1 MKNSQ
6 GKNDTLFEPKV
17 AIVIVNWNGK
27 EDTFECLESIRTI
40 DYSNVE
46 VIVVDNGS
54 NDNSVD
60 EIRERFHEVVLLEAK
75 KNLGKAGGSNIG
87 IRYALNSGADFVLLF
102 DNDAIADSQLIVNFL
117 KATNVVDSH
126 AILAAKIY
134 HFDEPNKIWYSGTKW
149 NNQGFKH
156 LGMGYV
162 DDGQR
167 FNSIAETAYACGC
180 ALFVDKTVLKKI
192 GILDERFFCYFEE
205 TDFCYRAKAEGFR
218 SFVVP
223 SAKVWHKVSSSSG
236 GKGSLIFHYFKNR
249 NVLLFAEKNLPLSD
263 KLKLYNH
270 LFKEILRAV
279 RPPGIGTVAAD
290 ERNRLRGTFEVLRS
304 YKEVCRR
311 KYRDPVRKAKL
322 RGVCDYL
329 LRRFGDRSESIKSIG
344 K

>member
-1 MKNSQ
+1 MKNSKE
-6 GKNDTLFEPKV
+6 KNDTLFEPKV

-54 NDNSVD
+54 TDNSVD
-60 EIRERFHEVVLLEAK
+60 AIRERFHEVVLLEAK
-75 KNLGKAGGSNIG
+75 KNHGKAGGSNIG

-102 DNDAIADSQLIVNFL
+102 DNDAIADSKLIMNFL

-126 AILAAKIY
+126 AILGAKIY
-134 HFDEPNKIWYSGTKW
+134 HFDEPNKIQYSGTKW
-149 NNQGFKH
+149 SNSGFKQ

-162 DDGQR
+162 DEGQR
-167 FNSIAETAYACGC
+167 FNSIVETAYACGC

-205 TDFCYRAKAEGFR
+205 TDFCYRARAEGFR

-236 GKGSLIFHYFKNR
+236 GQGH
-249 NVLLFAEKNLPLSD
+249 
-263 KLKLYNH
+263 
-270 LFKEILRAV
+270 
-279 RPPGIGTVAAD
+279 
-290 ERNRLRGTFEVLRS
+290 
-304 YKEVCRR
+304 
-311 KYRDPVRKAKL
+311 
-322 RGVCDYL
+322 
-329 LRRFGDRSESIKSIG
+329 
-344 K
+344 